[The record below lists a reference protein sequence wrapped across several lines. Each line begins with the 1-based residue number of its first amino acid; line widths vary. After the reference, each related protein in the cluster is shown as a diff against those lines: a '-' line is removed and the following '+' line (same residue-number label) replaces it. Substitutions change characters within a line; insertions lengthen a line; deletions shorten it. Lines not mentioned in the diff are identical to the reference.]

1 MKRFL
6 YLGIVLIMAAAP
18 CFAVQNAEE
27 DSLREAREQ
36 VRLYYNTNKID
47 ECLNELS
54 KIPDSQKSAQE
65 WVLMA
70 NIAQDRDKPIDSTL
84 YLQKAII
91 KDPKFYKSYY
101 NLGNMYFENGSIKLA
116 TDNYKKAVSL
126 KKDFAYGYFNLGSC
140 YLQKKNYRLA
150 RYYIATAIKY
160 YPEEPL
166 FYYNLAF
173 AYKNL
178 KNEKRA
184 AEVLST
190 YEELM
195 NR

>member
-1 MKRFL
+1 M
-6 YLGIVLIMAAAP
+6 VAAP
-18 CFAVQNAEE
+18 CFSASAQE
-27 DSLREAREQ
+27 DINLQEVREQ
-36 VRLYYNTNKID
+36 VMLYYNTNKTD

-54 KIPDSQKSAQE
+54 KIPDSQKTAQE
-65 WVLMA
+65 WVLMS
-70 NIAQDRDKPIDSTL
+70 NIAQDSDKPMDAVL

-91 KDPKFYKSYY
+91 ADPKFYKSYY
-101 NLGNMYFENGSIKLA
+101 NLGNIYFANNSIKLA
-116 TDNYKKAVSL
+116 EDNYKKAVHL
-126 KKDFAYGYFNLGSC
+126 KKDFAYGYFNLGCC

-150 RYYIATAIKY
+150 RYYIATAIKC
-160 YPEEPL
+160 YPDEPT

-184 AEVLST
+184 TEVLAI